1 RVVNLWADAANESVG
16 LTVRDSSGKP
26 ADLAWASAG
35 AVVERSPARR
45 TRSVSYALEAPSAV
59 RIGLFLLG
67 SMRVERDF
75 GYAQRDSLPL
85 DAPPFVQPELTEL
98 IDHIAKLKP
107 AERARHLAL
116 LGVRT
121 VDALRVRLVPRIV
134 LNPSSPLSAPRRGGQ
149 GVRSDT
155 SWTVEVEQPSFDGK
169 THLWL
174 ALQGDT
180 RETVPAVSGGVVT
193 IRRPAG
199 GVVRWSVRVT
209 TDAAALT
216 SLTRKEIF

>member
-1 RVVNLWADAANESVG
+1 ADAASESVG
-16 LTVRDSSGKP
+16 LTVRESSGKP

-75 GYAQRDSLPL
+75 GYAERDSLPL
-85 DAPPFVQPELTEL
+85 DAPAFIQPELSQL

-116 LGVRT
+116 LGVKSLE
-121 VDALRVRLVPRIV
+121 ALGARLSPRMTLQHGDTAWIV
-134 LNPSSPLSAPRRGGQ
+134 AI
-149 GVRSDT
+149 
-155 SWTVEVEQPSFDGK
+155 EQPSFDGK

-174 ALQGDT
+174 SLQGDT
-180 RETVPAVSGGVVT
+180 RETVPAVSGNVVT
-193 IRRPAG
+193 IRRP
-199 GVVRWSVRVT
+199 
-209 TDAAALT
+209 
-216 SLTRKEIF
+216 